1 MTKRKLADTIL
12 LFQNGEKES
21 DRSLIIK
28 KSTLEKENR
37 ESRRENGKNV
47 LNKKDEKARREQEW
61 KDKEN
66 KWEEGWHK
74 G

>member
-47 LNKKDEKARREQEW
+47 LNKKGEKARREQE
-61 KDKEN
+61 
-66 KWEEGWHK
+66 
-74 G
+74 